1 MYWLRTEHACNRAIF
16 GSSPICS
23 QCLSARDVSQACSPG
38 KRLIYSN
45 RLLRKSIAVKF
56 QLESAFRPASKLFIS
71 CSVKFQ
77 VEPPFRPASK
87 LFISC
92 SVKFQVE
99 PAFRPASRLFISCAV
114 KFQVEPAFRPA
125 SRLFISCAVKFQ
137 VELAFR
143 PASRLFISCSVKFQV
158 EPAFRPASRLF
169 ISCSES
175 ASADGTGDAER
186 IFQHRLSP
194 KPLHSAAP
202 YRKVLVGPR
211 GDV

>member
-125 SRLFISCAVKFQ
+125 SRLFISC
-137 VELAFR
+137 
-143 PASRLFISCSVKFQV
+143 SVKFQV

>member
-99 PAFRPASRLFISCAV
+99 PAFRPASRLFISC
-114 KFQVEPAFRPA
+114 
-125 SRLFISCAVKFQ
+125 
-137 VELAFR
+137 
-143 PASRLFISCSVKFQV
+143 
-158 EPAFRPASRLF
+158 
-169 ISCSES
+169 SES

-186 IFQHRLSP
+186 IFQQP
-194 KPLHSAAP
+194 AKPLHRAAP

>member
-45 RLLRKSIAVKF
+45 RLLRNSIAVKF
-56 QLESAFRPASKLFIS
+56 QVELAFRPASRPFIS

-99 PAFRPASRLFISCAV
+99 PAFRPASRLFISC
-114 KFQVEPAFRPA
+114 
-125 SRLFISCAVKFQ
+125 
-137 VELAFR
+137 
-143 PASRLFISCSVKFQV
+143 
-158 EPAFRPASRLF
+158 
-169 ISCSES
+169 SES

-186 IFQHRLSP
+186 IFQQP
-194 KPLHSAAP
+194 AKPLHSAAP

>member
-77 VEPPFRPASK
+77 VEPPFRPASR

-92 SVKFQVE
+92 S
-99 PAFRPASRLFISCAV
+99 V

-186 IFQHRLSP
+186 IFQQP
-194 KPLHSAAP
+194 AKPLHSAAP
-202 YRKVLVGPR
+202 YRKVLV
-211 GDV
+211 

>member
-71 CSVKFQ
+71 CS
-77 VEPPFRPASK
+77 
-87 LFISC
+87 
-92 SVKFQVE
+92 
-99 PAFRPASRLFISCAV
+99 V

>member
-99 PAFRPASRLFISCAV
+99 PAFRPASRLFISC
-114 KFQVEPAFRPA
+114 
-125 SRLFISCAVKFQ
+125 
-137 VELAFR
+137 
-143 PASRLFISCSVKFQV
+143 
-158 EPAFRPASRLF
+158 
-169 ISCSES
+169 SES

>member
-114 KFQVEPAFRPA
+114 KFQVE
-125 SRLFISCAVKFQ
+125 
-137 VELAFR
+137 LAFR

>member
-45 RLLRKSIAVKF
+45 RLLRNSI
-56 QLESAFRPASKLFIS
+56 
-71 CSVKFQ
+71 
-77 VEPPFRPASK
+77 
-87 LFISC
+87 
-92 SVKFQVE
+92 
-99 PAFRPASRLFISCAV
+99 AV

-125 SRLFISCAVKFQ
+125 SRLFISCSVKFQ
-137 VELAFR
+137 VEL
-143 PASRLFISCSVKFQV
+143 
-158 EPAFRPASRLF
+158 AFRPASRLF

-186 IFQHRLSP
+186 IFQQP
-194 KPLHSAAP
+194 AKPLHSAAP